1 MGSQVGHE
9 HPDRRVARIAS
20 AQHGVVSRP
29 QLLAAGL
36 RPRSI
41 HHRLATG
48 RLHSLHRGVYAVGHR
63 ALTRE
68 GTWLAAALA
77 CGDGAVISHLDAAE
91 LWGLVRSHGRGPVHV
106 TVPTRAGRARRDGIR
121 VHRVPLAAG
130 DVMRRRSVEVTTVA
144 RTLVD
149 VAALLDGRPLE
160 RALDE
165 AHYLG
170 LLDSSVLAVTLD
182 RNAGRAGAR
191 RLGAVLA
198 GHEPGSTRTRSELE
212 ERFLALC
219 SAHRLPRPRVNVV
232 VDGLEVD
239 FLWAASRVIVE
250 TDGYAAHNGLGAFE
264 RDHERDLRLRAAR
277 YEVLRF
283 TWRQVTTRG
292 RWVAESVADALGER
306 PGA

>member
-20 AQHGVVSRP
+20 AQHGVASRP

-41 HHRLATG
+41 DHRLATG
-48 RLHSLHRGVYAVGHR
+48 RLYSLHRGVYAVGHR
-63 ALTRE
+63 
-68 GTWLAAALA
+68 
-77 CGDGAVISHLDAAE
+77 
-91 LWGLVRSHGRGPVHV
+91 VHV
-106 TVPTRAGRARRDGIR
+106 TVPTRAGRARRGGIR
-121 VHRVPLAAG
+121 IHRVPLTDG
-130 DVMRRRSVEVTTVA
+130 DATRRRGVAVTTVA

-170 LLDSSVLAVTLD
+170 LPRLERA
-182 RNAGRAGAR
+182 RGNAGPQRRTRGRAQAGTV
-191 RLGAVLA
+191 LG

-212 ERFLALC
+212 EGFLALC
-219 SAHRLPRPRVNVV
+219 SAHRLPRPRVNAV
-232 VDGLEVD
+232 VDGVEVD
-239 FLWAASRVIVE
+239 FLWAAARVIVE
-250 TDGYAAHNGLGAFE
+250 TDGYAAHNGRGAFE

-292 RWVAESVADALGER
+292 RWVAESVADALDER